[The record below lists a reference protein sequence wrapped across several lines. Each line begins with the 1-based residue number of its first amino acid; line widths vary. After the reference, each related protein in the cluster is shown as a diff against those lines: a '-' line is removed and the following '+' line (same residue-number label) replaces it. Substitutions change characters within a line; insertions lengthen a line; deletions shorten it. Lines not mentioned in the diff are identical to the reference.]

1 MCQSRLSG
9 DIIANTGDI
18 SLLSLPTTTCVVCKK
33 VVCRGQH
40 WSSLV
45 GCRVTP
51 WNHSCWQQWVCFSV
65 LSIKVFTDRWKT
77 EVFLYPSNNM
87 TFLTCS
93 KIRIT
98 TLYLCSD
105 KLKFSSQWRSRLYC
119 VHFINDGTVVADTLI
134 TCVSRVSS
142 FTFCSFTTRD

>member
-1 MCQSRLSG
+1 MCQSRLSE
-9 DIIANTGDI
+9 DTELQTLAIFLYYLFQPPVWYA
-18 SLLSLPTTTCVVCKK
+18 
-33 VVCRGQH
+33 RMF
-40 WSSLV
+40 LV
-45 GCRVTP
+45 ESNIGPRRRVNP
-51 WNHSCWQQWVCFSV
+51 SNHSCWQQWICFSV
-65 LSIKVFTDRWKT
+65 LSIKVFTDRWTT

-119 VHFINDGTVVADTLI
+119 VYFINDGTVVADTLI
-134 TCVSRVSS
+134 TLVSTVSS
-142 FTFCSFTTRD
+142 FPFCSFTTSG